1 MEVSP
6 PGGVLLR
13 RAPGTAAFDFGQEV
27 LLSPCWTAPGGAKPG
42 RRRTSLQHGAKAP
55 AAGAAGA
62 AGGAAPLVIHSESLA
77 WACSLPDPA
86 AAIEYLQ
93 RAALLGKA
101 AGAGALVGQPAEN
114 CGSVLPCGFR

>member
-27 LLSPCWTAPGGAKPG
+27 LLSPCWAAPGCAKPS

-62 AGGAAPLVIHSESLA
+62 AGGTAPLVIHSESLA

-93 RAALLGKA
+93 RAALLSKA
-101 AGAGALVGQPAEN
+101 AGAGALVGQPGEN

>member
-6 PGGVLLR
+6 PGGVLVR
-13 RAPGTAAFDFGQEV
+13 RAPGTASFEFGQDI
-27 LLSPCWTAPGGAKPG
+27 LLSPCWAPAGSAKPG
-42 RRRTSLQHGAKAP
+42 RSRSSLHHGGKAQ
-55 AAGAAGA
+55 AAGSAGAA
-62 AGGAAPLVIHSESLA
+62 APLAIHGEGLA

-101 AGAGALVGQPAEN
+101 AGAGALVGQPGEN